1 MQSKRPSRW
10 SVRQRKQALDAE
22 HLIVAC
28 SGAASREPRAA
39 SREPRAANAAVGACR
54 VSRVG
59 RGSELVVESLRLVHA
74 GATFEP
80 PASSSN
86 WHRAGGSA
94 IALW

>member
-28 SGAASREPRAA
+28 SGAA

>member
-39 SREPRAANAAVGACR
+39 SRERGR
-54 VSRVG
+54 RSVSRLTGRARERVG
-59 RGSELVVESLRLVHA
+59 C
-74 GATFEP
+74 
-80 PASSSN
+80 
-86 WHRAGGSA
+86 
-94 IALW
+94 